1 MPIYEFYCPKCNL
14 LMDFFSRRVN
24 TETIPNCPHCGT
36 ILSKEVSRIAI
47 GSSVD
52 ASDEYGDSPIDDAR
66 MQAAVDAFGDKLDS
80 ISDTS
85 NPEQAAA
92 MMKKFS
98 EASGLGLNKD
108 VKEALSRIAAGEGEA
123 GANAELDEMLSRGE
137 FFAPTDRNLGGT
149 THFTPPT
156 KDPTLYDM

>member
-36 ILSKEVSRIAI
+36 VLSKEVSRIAI
-47 GSSVD
+47 GSGTD
-52 ASDEYGDSPIDDAR
+52 ASDEYGDSPMDDAR
-66 MQAAVDAFGDKLDS
+66 MQAAVDAFGDRLDA

-92 MMKKFS
+92 VMKEFS
-98 EASGLGLNKD
+98 EASGLGFTKD
-108 VKEALSRIAAGEGEA
+108 VKEALARIAAGEGEA

-137 FFAPTDRNLGGT
+137 FFAPTDRDQGGI
-149 THFTPPT
+149 THTQPPT
-156 KDPTLYDM
+156 KDPTMYDM

>member
-36 ILSKEVSRIAI
+36 VLSKEVSRIAI
-47 GSSVD
+47 GSGVD
-52 ASDEYGDSPIDDAR
+52 ASDEYGDSPMDDAR
-66 MQAAVDAFGDKLDS
+66 MQAAVAAFGDHLDS

-92 MMKKFS
+92 IMKEFS

-108 VKEALSRIAAGEGEA
+108 VKEALARIAAGEGEA
-123 GANAELDEMLSRGE
+123 GANAELDEMLSKGD
-137 FFAPTDRNLGGT
+137 FFAPSDRDQGGFV
-149 THFTPPT
+149 HSQPPS
-156 KDPTLYDM
+156 KDPTMYDM